1 MSVRVHLYI
10 RIHMHVKCTRGF
22 YYVDILQRACTCPFH
37 LGFQELLF
45 PSFHRMMR
53 LILEKVVI

>member
-1 MSVRVHLYI
+1 MSVHVHLYI
-10 RIHMHVKCTRGF
+10 RIHMHVKCTQGF

-45 PSFHRMMR
+45 SFFSQNDEAHS
-53 LILEKVVI
+53 